1 MPEDE
6 SRSSLELFFNVS
18 RELSSA
24 LELHTVLQR
33 VLFQS
38 LKVVGG
44 ERASIIV
51 LDDSGNALDSA
62 IVYGRQMHDNT
73 TQQLRD
79 TIDRGLAGWVVRHR
93 QPVWVPDTSK
103 DQRWLHRPDDDSS
116 RSGAKSAMCVPLQ
129 ARDRLVGVLTIV
141 HPVPGSYTRN
151 NFDLVQAIAGQAGIA
166 VLNARLFE
174 ESQHQARVMTALA
187 SSAAAINASLQ
198 LSDVFQRI
206 LEETIQALD
215 VETVALAMTDSNG
228 DLVFKAATGKNSENI
243 LDKRVPAGKGVTGW
257 VAREEQGIIVPSVK
271 DDNRFL
277 PVFEQFPGMDIQ
289 ALACAP
295 IHADGRLIGI
305 LEAINPLSQSFNPEA
320 LLVLTGIGNLAG
332 SSLQHAQLFE
342 RLQVAH
348 KRYRELFDDNI
359 NPILITDSEGM
370 ILEANRQAIALSGY
384 SIRELT
390 GKMKI
395 SNLHNTKKDERSVSD
410 EVSTSGKTISYES
423 FILNKSGKQ
432 IPIQVYIRRVVFQ
445 DAPSLQWIFEDI
457 SERKE
462 LDRLREDMTAMIYHD
477 LRSPLSNVVSSLDVL
492 YNMFTDE
499 EYETIASV
507 LTIASRSTTRIQR
520 LISSL
525 LDINRLE
532 SGKTVGT
539 QQAVHPT
546 ILLEDAMDAVQ
557 AMADSRNQSI
567 TAKLTPNIPLV
578 WVDADMIRRVLINLL
593 ENACKFSPAQGKIEI
608 GARANGDWLQIW
620 VQDTGPGI
628 PIEDQERIFEKY
640 TRLNE
645 KGGPAGLGVGLA
657 FCRLAVEGHGGRIWV
672 ESKPNY
678 GASFN
683 LTLPFAKVSSQ
694 IYQE

>member
-93 QPVWVPDTSK
+93 QPAWVPDTSK
-103 DQRWLHRPDDDSS
+103 DQRWLHRPDDDAS
-116 RSGAKSAMCVPLQ
+116 RSGAKAAMCVPLL

-141 HPVPGSYTRN
+141 HPVPGSYTKN

-206 LEETIQALD
+206 LEETIQALQ
-215 VETVALAMTDSNG
+215 VEAVALAMTDSNG

-243 LDKRVPAGKGVTGW
+243 LDKRVPAGKGVIGW
-257 VAREEQGIIVPSVK
+257 VAREEQGIIVPFVK

-342 RLQVAH
+342 RLQAAH

-370 ILEANRQAIALSGY
+370 ILEANRQATALSGY
-384 SIRELT
+384 SFRELT

-410 EVSTSGKTISYES
+410 EVSTSGKTMSYES

-432 IPIQVYIRRVVFQ
+432 IPIQVYVRRVVFQ

-462 LDRLREDMTAMIYHD
+462 LDKLREDMTAMIYHD

-532 SGKTVGT
+532 SGQTVGT
-539 QQAVHPT
+539 QQAIHPT
-546 ILLEDAMDAVQ
+546 LLLEDAMDAVQ

-567 TAKLTPNIPLV
+567 NTDLTPDLPLV
-578 WVDADMIRRVLINLL
+578 WVDADMIRRVLINLI
-593 ENACKFSPAQGKIEI
+593 ENACKFSPAQGKVEI